1 MNATL
6 RNLLAFLL
14 GCAGVA
20 VAFWG
25 VLEGVRLHHLLGF
38 LSVPV
43 GVALL
48 VLAFRLSPITD

>member
-1 MNATL
+1 MNATT
-6 RNLLAFLL
+6 RSLLAFLL

-20 VAFWG
+20 LAFWG
-25 VLEGVRLHHLLGF
+25 VLEGAKLHHLMGL

-48 VLAFRLSPITD
+48 VAAFKLSLTE